1 MILTSYA
8 RTIEAAF
15 DGVSEDEGELYRR
28 TTLPYPAPLI
38 EGTLVADQIP
48 PGNPREW

>member
-1 MILTSYA
+1 MNRFL
-8 RTIEAAF
+8 AA
-15 DGVSEDEGELYRR
+15 SAAEGELYRR

-38 EGTLVADQIP
+38 DGTLVADRIP